1 MPTPLSRI
9 SARSRAFKEGRAAI
23 PGAAEGFEASDEER
37 IEEEEEEETGMGGTG
52 IEGGCEVG
60 IEGGCE
66 VGIERGC
73 EVGIERGCEV
83 GIERGCEVGIE
94 RGCEVGIEKGF
105 EDENE
110 LRSVELGVLEAN
122 SVEESVERVENESVE
137 GTAEEGRGGGRTAFT
152 TFTLSG
158 IVAAAGLLVCRT
170 VVEWSSDM

>member
-60 IEGGCE
+60 IEG
-66 VGIERGC
+66 
-73 EVGIERGCEV
+73 GCEV

>member
-1 MPTPLSRI
+1 M
-9 SARSRAFKEGRAAI
+9 

-52 IEGGCEVG
+52 IEG
-60 IEGGCE
+60 
-66 VGIERGC
+66 
-73 EVGIERGCEV
+73 
-83 GIERGCEVGIE
+83 GCEVGIE

-137 GTAEEGRGGGRTAFT
+137 GTAKEGRGGGRTAFT

>member
-37 IEEEEEEETGMGGTG
+37 IEEEEEEEETGMGGTG

-66 VGIERGC
+66 VGIEG
-73 EVGIERGCEV
+73 
-83 GIERGCEVGIE
+83 
-94 RGCEVGIEKGF
+94 GCEVGIEKGF

>member
-9 SARSRAFKEGRAAI
+9 STRSRAFKEGRAAI
-23 PGAAEGFEASDEER
+23 PGAAEGFEASDEEE
-37 IEEEEEEETGMGGTG
+37 IEEEEEEEETGMGGTG

-66 VGIERGC
+66 VGIEGGC
-73 EVGIERGCEV
+73 EVGIEG
-83 GIERGCEVGIE
+83 
-94 RGCEVGIEKGF
+94 GCEVGIEKGF